1 MGRHIWFRTPTRDD
15 RKDIFELYM
24 SKVAHE
30 PEMDSERRRDEL
42 ARITMGY
49 SPAMIEQCC
58 SMALTIA
65 HAEGRAEFA
74 WRDIVDAMT
83 TVETGTAQNIEYIQD
98 ETRSVAI
105 HEAGHAAASHVYLA
119 DDVLSTR
126 LSIRKRGGSLGHH
139 QSLEKEERFSHFRS
153 YFMGRLIAVLGAM
166 AAEHVFY
173 GENSAGVSGDV
184 YTATAMAASMVGTWA
199 MGPDPVA
206 LGIAAGPK
214 PGRHDEEETEEEIVL
229 RRLERI
235 GGRIMNRASGG
246 GQFADNPVGAVLG
259 DPHKRA
265 SAAQLLGQAY
275 VTAYALMAANRAA
288 IERIAD
294 ALIEEKEIYGD
305 DVIVLLDGVGLVRP
319 ELDLTDDST
328 WPTV

>member
-1 MGRHIWFRTPTRDD
+1 
-15 RKDIFELYM
+15 
-24 SKVAHE
+24 
-30 PEMDSERRRDEL
+30 
-42 ARITMGY
+42 
-49 SPAMIEQCC
+49 
-58 SMALTIA
+58 
-65 HAEGRAEFA
+65 
-74 WRDIVDAMT
+74 
-83 TVETGTAQNIEYIQD
+83 
-98 ETRSVAI
+98 
-105 HEAGHAAASHVYLA
+105 
-119 DDVLSTR
+119 
-126 LSIRKRGGSLGHH
+126 
-139 QSLEKEERFSHFRS
+139 
-153 YFMGRLIAVLGAM
+153 
-166 AAEHVFY
+166 VFY

-214 PGRHDEEETEEEIVL
+214 PGRQDTEETEQEIVL

-235 GGRIMNRASGG
+235 GGRIMNRASG